1 MMEGAMADKEKPAKG
16 GDTKLPPEAPGSKD
30 PVEGKDE
37 EGATGGKGGR

>member
-1 MMEGAMADKEKPAKG
+1 MADKEKPAKG